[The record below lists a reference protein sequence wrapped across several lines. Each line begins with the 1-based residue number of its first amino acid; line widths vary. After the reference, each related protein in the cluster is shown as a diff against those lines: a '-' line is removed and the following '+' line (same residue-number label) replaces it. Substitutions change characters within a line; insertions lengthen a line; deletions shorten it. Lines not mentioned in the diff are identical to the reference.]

1 VRKKLNFCEDEFY
14 VAEYK
19 LFAGRSCI
27 YKYNNNRFTF
37 WGFMPPNKSSPYLGV
52 VDLNNVSLWFSKIE
66 KMSKEQKLELL

>member
-1 VRKKLNFCEDEFY
+1 M
-14 VAEYK
+14 
-19 LFAGRSCI
+19 SCI